1 MKLQNQITKIYNL
14 RGLNVMLDFDLAK
27 LYRVETKNLNLAVK
41 RNISRFPKDFM
52 FRLTKPEWESLRL
65 GIETSKK

>member
-1 MKLQNQITKIYNL
+1 
-14 RGLNVMLDFDLAK
+14 MLDFDLVK

-65 GIETSKK
+65 RIETLKK